1 MKEHAMFD
9 TIANRVRAYRKYSE
23 TYREL
28 SRLSSRDLDDLGI
41 SRADIP
47 AIARRAAF

>member
-1 MKEHAMFD
+1 MFD
-9 TIANRVRAYRKYSE
+9 NVVSKFRSYAKYQE

-28 SRLSSRDLDDLGI
+28 ARLSSRELADLGI

-47 AIARRAAF
+47 EIARRAAR